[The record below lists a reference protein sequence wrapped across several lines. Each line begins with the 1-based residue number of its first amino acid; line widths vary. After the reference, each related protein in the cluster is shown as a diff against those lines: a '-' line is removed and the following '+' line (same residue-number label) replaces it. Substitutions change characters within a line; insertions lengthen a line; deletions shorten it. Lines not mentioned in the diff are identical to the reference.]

1 MLYIKGG
8 KDMKRLKD
16 NMMRWI
22 GRLLSPKHLVVATL
36 WLILPQAILFAQS
49 KSIKPGL
56 WEIEQVLEIPDT
68 LLGTFKYKWQHCIK
82 EEDAKKGPIFSEVE
96 RYEVKPKEGECR
108 IENLSYPKPG
118 YVTYDI
124 ICGKKD
130 SYAHAKAEYKY
141 TETTFEGT
149 FWMEVNEVKFTY
161 KMKGRYLGLCKK

>member
-8 KDMKRLKD
+8 IDMKRLKD

-56 WEIEQVLEIPDT
+56 WEIEQVFEMP
-68 LLGTFKYKWQHCIK
+68 GASQETFKNKWQHCVK
-82 EEDAKKGPIFSEVE
+82 EEDAKKGPVFSEAE
-96 RYEVKPKEGECR
+96 RYKVKPKEEECR
-108 IENLSYPKPG
+108 IENLRYPKPG

-130 SYAHAKAEYKY
+130 FHAKVEYKY

-149 FWMEVNEVKFTY
+149 SWTEGNEGKFTY
-161 KMKGRYLGLCKK
+161 KMKGRYLGPCKK